1 MIPVRLVTRLL
12 GFFALAA
19 AVVVFD
25 QITKFW
31 AVALL
36 EPRGPLRLVPGL
48 LDLVC
53 VRNRGVAFG
62 LFNDGDRPWQAWVL
76 GGFAVAA
83 MLLILR
89 MVRHLPV
96 QAARSLAGLALI
108 FGGAA
113 GNLLDRIRHGE
124 VIDFVYFYYREWHWP
139 AFNVADSA
147 ICIGVGLLLLDI
159 LTQERRVSD
168 HVSDPVSHR

>member
-1 MIPVRLVTRLL
+1 VNRVEPVARLL

-19 AVVVFD
+19 AVVAGD
-25 QITKFW
+25 QVTKLW
-31 AVALL
+31 AVEVL
-36 EPRGPLRLVPGL
+36 EPRGALSLIPGFF
-48 LDLVC
+48 DLVC

-76 GGFAVAA
+76 GGFALAA

-89 MVRHLPV
+89 MVRQLPPH
-96 QAARSLAGLALI
+96 AHRSLSGFALI

-124 VIDFVYFYYREWHWP
+124 VIDFVYLYYREWHWP

-147 ICIGVGLLLLDI
+147 ICVGVGLLLLDM
-159 LTQERRVSD
+159 LKHERRVSE
-168 HVSDPVSHR
+168 HVSDPISHR